1 MIIKFKVCLLFMSA
15 TNPMNENGLELKAG
29 ENLVVE
35 IENFLVLQRAK
46 HDNLIKESTF
56 VCSF

>member
-1 MIIKFKVCLLFMSA
+1 MSA

-29 ENLVVE
+29 ENLVAE
-35 IENFLVLQRAK
+35 IENFLVLQREK

>member
-1 MIIKFKVCLLFMSA
+1 MIINFKVCLLFKSA

-29 ENLVVE
+29 ENLVAK
-35 IENFLVLQRAK
+35 IENFLVLQREK

>member
-1 MIIKFKVCLLFMSA
+1 MIINFKVCLLFMSA

-29 ENLVVE
+29 ENLVAE
-35 IENFLVLQRAK
+35 IENFLVLQREK

>member
-1 MIIKFKVCLLFMSA
+1 MLFKSA

-29 ENLVVE
+29 ENLVAK
-35 IENFLVLQRAK
+35 IENFLVLQREK